1 MIKKYLA
8 LLSLMACVTLAFPQ
22 KVEHVEKLED
32 LFRMKLF
39 READSIISIRLLKDT
54 ASAELHYYKGYA
66 NEELF
71 QFLPAE
77 KAYAKA
83 VQLDTSNKAYWH
95 ALAGIRIKTG
105 NWKSAVQIYQKQLL
119 RDGLHSQY
127 AGELAKVYLSQKMY
141 GQALELY
148 DTLVAVDSMNYFFLK
163 QAGYCNQ
170 KTGKPNRAIELY
182 RKALNVNPQ
191 DMKLYSNL
199 GNIYIKKR
207 SFEEAIRISNE
218 GLIQDS
224 TDIGLRKIKAYA
236 YYLNTDFELSISEF
250 TRVLEMK
257 DSSFFTKKYLGLAF
271 YENQLYDTASH
282 WLIEAFIHNSNDPEL
297 TFFAGSSLIRSGEP
311 YRGISFMFTT
321 LNLLNPPN
329 KELADIYNE
338 IAEAYIVKEQY
349 ENAVKYLRMAY
360 KKDTRAIFSFKLGNI
375 YDRYL
380 HDKEMAIN
388 YYEGYLEIRAAEGD
402 DKYDNTASWTN
413 MSLPQIASKRIKVLK
428 ENMFFEGN

>member
-1 MIKKYLA
+1 MIKKWLTFLGLMLCMLA
-8 LLSLMACVTLAFPQ
+8 VYSQ
-22 KVEHVEKLED
+22 KINNEGKLEE
-32 LFRMKLF
+32 LFRKKLF
-39 READSIISIRLLKDT
+39 READSLLSARILKDT
-54 ASAELHYYKGYA
+54 TSAELNYYKGYVK
-66 NEELF
+66 EELF
-71 QFLPAE
+71 QLLPAE

-83 VQLDTSNKAYWH
+83 AQLDTSNKAYWH
-95 ALAGIRIKTG
+95 ALAGIRVKTG

-127 AGELAKVYLSQKMY
+127 AGELAAVYLRQKIY

-148 DTLVAVDSMNYFFLK
+148 DTLIAVDSMNYFFLK

-170 KTGKPNRAIELY
+170 KLGGLEKAVTLY
-182 RKALNVNPQ
+182 RKALKVNPQ
-191 DMKLYSNL
+191 DIQLYSKL
-199 GNIYIKKR
+199 GNIFIKR
-207 SFEEAIRISNE
+207 RNFEEAIRISDE
-218 GLIQDS
+218 GLKQDS
-224 TDIGLRKIKAYA
+224 TDNGLRKLKAYA
-236 YYLNTDFELSISEF
+236 YYLNRDFDQSITGF

-271 YENQLYDTASH
+271 FESQLYDTASH
-282 WLIEAFIHNSNDPEL
+282 WLVEAFIHNSNDPEL
-297 TFFAGSSLIRSGEP
+297 TFYTGSSLIRSGEP
-311 YRGISFMFTT
+311 NRGISFMFTT

-388 YYEGYLEIRAAEGD
+388 YYEGYIDIRTAAGD

-413 MSLPQIASKRIKVLK
+413 MSLPQIASKRIKLLK
-428 ENMFFEGN
+428 EDMFFEGN